1 MNTFK
6 QNPNTYCI
14 ELKVKFKYLQ
24 LFVDL
29 GEEFSE
35 TIVYFEAEDTKNID
49 SEPEDLWQIDIYFE
63 EKPDYLYIKQKFLAL
78 ASGLNIESIDFVF
91 YEIDDKDWVSEVQKN
106 FSPIILKKFFI
117 HNAEYQGEIPKGLIN
132 IKVDA
137 GRAFGTGE
145 HETTSGCLAAL
156 SELVL
161 EGEMVLDMGC
171 GSGILA
177 IAMAKLGAK
186 VVAVD
191 LDEQAVLVTKENA
204 ELNNVSLKTIE
215 KSDGYNSVAVKNDSP
230 YKTIVS
236 NILAGPLI
244 EMSKDAFECLEEGG
258 VIILAGFIEE
268 QMNNVCDAHINQGF
282 KLEKIIQN
290 KNWPV
295 LVMSKKLT

>member
-14 ELKVKFKYLQ
+14 ELKVKFKHLH

-49 SEPEDLWQIDIYFE
+49 SNPEDLWQINIYFE
-63 EKPDYLYIKQKFLAL
+63 DKPEYLLIEQKFLAL
-78 ASGLNIESIDFVF
+78 ASDLNIKSIDFCF
-91 YEIDDKDWVSEVQKN
+91 YELDDKDWVSEVQKN
-106 FSPIILKKFFI
+106 FSPILFEKFFI
-117 HNAEYQGEIPKGLIN
+117 HNAEYQGEIPENLIN
-132 IKVDA
+132 IKVNA

-145 HETTSGCLAAL
+145 HETTSGCLVAL
-156 SELVL
+156 SEFVK
-161 EGEMVLDMGC
+161 EGDMALDMGC

-177 IAMAKLGAK
+177 IAMAKLGAD
-186 VVAVD
+186 VIAID

-204 ELNNVSLKTIE
+204 ELNNVNIQIIE
-215 KSDGYNSVAVKNDSP
+215 KSDGYNSSVVKNNAP
-230 YKTIVS
+230 YKIIVS

-244 EMSKDAFECLEEGG
+244 EMSKDAFECLGEGG
-258 VIILAGFIEE
+258 IIILAGFIEE
-268 QMNNVCDAHINQGF
+268 QMKNVLNAHVSQGF
-282 KLEKIIQN
+282 RLEKIVQN

-295 LVMSKKLT
+295 LVMSRKFV